1 MHPRIPLALAVGVC
15 QYDSF
20 KVRPD
25 VKIGDNIKIE
35 GVIKSKEWVED
46 NYSYYHN
53 QRLFVEIK
61 PKHYDIIL
69 IRFGSV
75 KGDIGDTIVGY
86 TSVKSIKKNGNI
98 VLDRVRTRP
107 KKGIDYKV
115 LD

>member
-1 MHPRIPLALAVGVC
+1 MNRNLNRRIHPIAEANGFSPKFHSKMLL
-15 QYDSF
+15 
-20 KVRPD
+20 
-25 VKIGDNIKIE
+25 VK
-35 GVIKSKEWVED
+35 
-46 NYSYYHN
+46 
-53 QRLFVEIK
+53 IK
-61 PKHYDIIL
+61 PKHYDITL

-86 TSVKSIKKNGNI
+86 TSVKSIKRNGDI

>member
-1 MHPRIPLALAVGVC
+1 MAFFLIKNY
-15 QYDSF
+15 YDSI
-20 KVRPD
+20 KVKPD
-25 VKIGDNIKIE
+25 VKIGDNLKIE

-46 NYSYYHN
+46 NYSYY
-53 QRLFVEIK
+53 RSKMLLVEIK
-61 PKHYDIIL
+61 PKHYDITL

-86 TSVKSIKKNGNI
+86 TSVKSIKKNGDI
-98 VLDRVRTRP
+98 VLDRVRIKP